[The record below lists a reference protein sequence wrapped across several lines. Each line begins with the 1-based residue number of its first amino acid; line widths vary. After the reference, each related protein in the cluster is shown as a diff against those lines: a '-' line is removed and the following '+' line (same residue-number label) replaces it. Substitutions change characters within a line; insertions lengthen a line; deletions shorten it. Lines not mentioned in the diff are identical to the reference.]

1 MTGKKKIFL
10 IDDDELIVT
19 VLSKALQGEGYEV
32 QSETTSFKN
41 ITDKIG
47 AYFPDAVLLD
57 NKLSGMSGLDILKEV
72 KQSGIDSP
80 VIMLTADDT
89 AETAV
94 KAMKLG
100 AADYLTKPFNI
111 EEMKIVISNIIEKK
125 ALRQE
130 VDLLRRISSELFD
143 ENIIGE
149 SGVVMELKNKIKKIA
164 EAQVSSILITGES
177 GTGKELFSRYI
188 HRLMYGDGKSR
199 SKPFVAI
206 NCAALPEHLMESE
219 LFGHEKGAFT
229 DARTEKK
236 GVFELANGGTI
247 LLDEIGEMKPA
258 LQSKLLRVL
267 EERSIRR
274 IGGKWDM
281 QVDVTVIATTNR
293 NLSEAVKTGEFRTDL
308 FFRLSTFYLHI
319 PPLRERKDDIPL
331 LARHFLSHYTTRYN
345 KKAIKA
351 FDSQAERLLVS
362 YNWPGNIRELKNL
375 VERLVVLENSE
386 ELLPEHLPNWLTGA
400 SAGRTAP
407 AADRGFVLPE
417 EGISLDD
424 VEKDLFIQALKK
436 ADYNKV
442 TAAKLLGI
450 SYDSFRY
457 GIKKYGL
464 K

>member
-1 MTGKKKIFL
+1 MTGKRKVFI
-10 IDDDELIVT
+10 IDDDEFIVT
-19 VLSKALQGEGYEV
+19 ILSKALQIEGYEV
-32 QSETTSFKN
+32 LAETNTFKN

-57 NKLSGMSGLDILKEV
+57 NKLPGMSGLDILKEI
-72 KQSGIDSP
+72 KESGIDAP
-80 VIMLTADDT
+80 IIMLTADDT

-100 AADYLTKPFNI
+100 AADYLTKPLNI

-125 ALRQE
+125 ALKQE
-130 VDLLRRISSELFD
+130 VDFLRRISSEYLD
-143 ENIIGE
+143 ENIIGKSRVIE
-149 SGVVMELKNKIKKIA
+149 ELKTKIKKIA
-164 EAQVSSILITGES
+164 DARVSSILITGES

-199 SKPFVAI
+199 GKPFVAI

-219 LFGHEKGAFT
+219 LFGHEKGSFT
-229 DARTEKK
+229 DAKTEKK
-236 GVFELANGGTI
+236 GVFELANGGSI
-247 LLDEIGEMKPA
+247 LLDEIGEMKPG

-267 EERSIRR
+267 EERTVRR
-274 IGGKWDM
+274 IGGRWDM
-281 QVDVTVIATTNR
+281 PVDVTVIATTNK
-293 NLSEAVKTGEFRTDL
+293 NLSEAVKVGDFRSDL
-308 FFRLSTFYLHI
+308 FFRLSNFYFHI
-319 PPLRERKDDIPL
+319 PPLRERSEDIPIL
-331 LARHFLSHYTTRYN
+331 TRHFLSYYSTQYN
-345 KKAIKA
+345 KKTIKG
-351 FDSQAERLLVS
+351 FSPEAEKLMTT

-375 VERLVVLENSE
+375 VERLVVLENVE
-386 ELLPEHLPNWLTGA
+386 EILPGHLPHWLSGA
-400 SAGRTAP
+400 SSPETHPTDKRFT
-407 AADRGFVLPE
+407 LPE

-424 VEKDLFIQALKK
+424 MEKDLFMQALKK

-442 TAAKLLGI
+442 VAAKLLNI

>member
-1 MTGKKKIFL
+1 MTDKRKIFL
-10 IDDDELIVT
+10 IDDDEFIVA

-32 QSETTSFKN
+32 LAETSNFRN

-57 NKLSGMSGLDILKEV
+57 NKLSGMSGLDILKEI
-72 KQSGIDSP
+72 KQSGIDAP

-111 EEMKIVISNIIEKK
+111 EEMKIVIGNIIEKK
-125 ALRQE
+125 ALKQE
-130 VDLLRRISSELFD
+130 VDFLRRISSEYLE

-149 SGVVMELKNKIKKIA
+149 SRVVEELKAKIKKMA
-164 EAQVSSILITGES
+164 DAHVSSILITGES
-177 GTGKELFSRYI
+177 GTGKELFSRFI
-188 HRLMYGDGKSR
+188 HRLMFGDDKSR

-206 NCAALPEHLMESE
+206 NCAALPEQLMESE
-219 LFGHEKGAFT
+219 LFGHEKGSFT
-229 DARTEKK
+229 DAKAEKK
-236 GVFELANGGTI
+236 GVFELANGGSL
-247 LLDEIGEMKPA
+247 LLDEIGEMKPG

-267 EERSIRR
+267 EERRVRR

-281 QVDVTVIATTNR
+281 PVDVTVLATTNR
-293 NLSEAVKTGEFRTDL
+293 NLSEAVKAGEFRSDL
-308 FFRLSTFYLHI
+308 FFRLSNFYLHI
-319 PPLRERKDDIPL
+319 PPLRERSEDIAIL
-331 LARHFLSHYTTRYN
+331 TRHFLSYYSTQYN
-345 KKAIKA
+345 KKTIRG
-351 FDSQAERLLVS
+351 FSPEAEKLMAS
-362 YNWPGNIRELKNL
+362 YSWPGNVRELKNL
-375 VERLVVLENSE
+375 VERLVVLENVE
-386 ELLPEHLPNWLTGA
+386 EVQPFHLPHWLSGTP
-400 SAGRTAP
+400 AP
-407 AADRGFVLPE
+407 AVPPHEQGFVLPS

-424 VEKDLFIQALKK
+424 LEKDLFIQALKK
-436 ADYNKV
+436 AGNNKV
-442 TAAKLLGI
+442 AAAKLLNI

>member
-1 MTGKKKIFL
+1 MTSKRKVFV
-10 IDDDELIVT
+10 IDDDEFIVT
-19 VLSKALQGEGYEV
+19 ILSKALQIEGYDV
-32 QSETTSFKN
+32 LAETNTFKN

-57 NKLSGMSGLDILKEV
+57 NKLPGMSGLDILKDIKE
-72 KQSGIDSP
+72 SGIDAP
-80 VIMLTADDT
+80 IIMLTADDT

-125 ALRQE
+125 ALKQE
-130 VDLLRRISSELFD
+130 VDFLRRISSEYLD
-143 ENIIGE
+143 ENIIGK
-149 SGVVMELKNKIKKIA
+149 SNVIGELKAKIKKIA
-164 EAQVSSILITGES
+164 DAHVSSILITGES

-188 HRLMYGDGKSR
+188 HRLMHGDGKSR

-219 LFGHEKGAFT
+219 LFGHEKGSFT
-229 DARTEKK
+229 DAKTEKK
-236 GVFELANGGTI
+236 GVFELANSGSI
-247 LLDEIGEMKPA
+247 LLDEIGEMKPG

-267 EERSIRR
+267 EERTVRR
-274 IGGKWDM
+274 IGGRWDM
-281 QVDVTVIATTNR
+281 PVDVTVIATTNK
-293 NLSEAVKTGEFRTDL
+293 NLSEAVKVGEFRSDL
-308 FFRLSTFYLHI
+308 FYRLSNFYFHI
-319 PPLRERKDDIPL
+319 PPLRERSEDIL
-331 LARHFLSHYTTRYN
+331 ILTRHFLSYYSTQYN
-345 KKAIKA
+345 KKTIKG
-351 FDSQAERLLVS
+351 FSPEAEKLMTS

-375 VERLVVLENSE
+375 VERLVVLENVE
-386 ELLPEHLPNWLTGA
+386 EILPGHLPHWLSGA
-400 SAGRTAP
+400 SIPEPRPT
-407 AADRGFVLPE
+407 DKTFILPE
-417 EGISLDD
+417 EGISLEDM
-424 VEKDLFIQALKK
+424 EKDLFMQALKK

-442 TAAKLLGI
+442 VAAKLLNI

>member
-1 MTGKKKIFL
+1 MTGKRKVFI
-10 IDDDELIVT
+10 IDDDEFIVT
-19 VLSKALQGEGYEV
+19 ILSKALQIEGYEV
-32 QSETTSFKN
+32 LAETITFQN

-57 NKLSGMSGLDILKEV
+57 NKLSGISGLDILKEI
-72 KQSGIDSP
+72 KESGIDAP

-125 ALRQE
+125 ALKQE
-130 VDLLRRISSELFD
+130 VDFLRRISSEYLD
-143 ENIIGE
+143 ENIIGT
-149 SGVVMELKNKIKKIA
+149 SSVIGELKTKIKKIA
-164 EAQVSSILITGES
+164 DAHVSSILITGES

-188 HRLMYGDGKSR
+188 HRLMYGDSKSR

-219 LFGHEKGAFT
+219 LFGHEKGSFT
-229 DARTEKK
+229 DAKTEKK
-236 GVFELANGGTI
+236 GVFELANGGSI
-247 LLDEIGEMKPA
+247 LLDEIGEMKPG

-267 EERSIRR
+267 EERTVRR
-274 IGGKWDM
+274 IGGRWDM
-281 QVDVTVIATTNR
+281 PVDVTVIATTNK
-293 NLSEAVKTGEFRTDL
+293 NLSEAVKVGDFRSDL
-308 FFRLSTFYLHI
+308 FFRLSNFYFHI
-319 PPLRERKDDIPL
+319 PPLRERSADIPIL
-331 LARHFLSHYTTRYN
+331 TRHFLSYYSMQYN
-345 KKAIKA
+345 KKTIKG
-351 FDSQAERLLVS
+351 FSPEAEKLMTS

-375 VERLVVLENSE
+375 VERLVVLENVE
-386 ELLPEHLPNWLTGA
+386 EILPVHLPHWLSGA
-400 SAGRTAP
+400 SIPETHLP
-407 AADRGFVLPE
+407 DKKFTLPE

-424 VEKDLFIQALKK
+424 IEKDLFMQALKK

-442 TAAKLLGI
+442 VAAKLLNI
-450 SYDSFRY
+450 SYDSLRY